1 MRQKMRYALIILGL
15 CSIFTCTTCTNP
27 APTVFRVGYNNWP
40 GYELIWLA
48 DKLGYFQEAGVHVEH
63 VQFVSLT
70 DAKRAYER
78 GQVDAVGVTAIEL
91 LQIAANTRVVP
102 AKVVMVLDISNGA
115 DQVLAMPTIAQLS
128 DIKGK
133 RFAVEADSVSV
144 QLAASLIKKSGLTQ
158 QDINWVIMQPAQMP
172 EAMQAGKIDLAA
184 TYSPYSIE
192 IQHKTPAKV
201 LFSST
206 DIPNTI
212 VDLLAINRD
221 QLQAHPKEW
230 QALLSALAKS
240 IDYYH
245 AHPQQAVQ
253 IMAEHA
259 GMSVDEMT
267 QTFAGLIIPDNTQ
280 QSALLMPTGQVING
294 IHYVQ
299 PLLTQL
305 GTPVKNVAIEGLVD
319 RSWQITP

>member
-1 MRQKMRYALIILGL
+1 MRYALIILGL

-91 LQIAANTRVVP
+91 LQIATNTRVVP

-212 VDLLAINRD
+212 GHL
-221 QLQAHPKEW
+221 
-230 QALLSALAKS
+230 
-240 IDYYH
+240 
-245 AHPQQAVQ
+245 
-253 IMAEHA
+253 
-259 GMSVDEMT
+259 
-267 QTFAGLIIPDNTQ
+267 
-280 QSALLMPTGQVING
+280 
-294 IHYVQ
+294 
-299 PLLTQL
+299 
-305 GTPVKNVAIEGLVD
+305 
-319 RSWQITP
+319 